1 VGVRAGMAVA
11 SPGVLRLIMATKL
24 LPATPS
30 LAPSIPLPLSSGS
43 AGPLTKSCTGFVRA
57 NAAFGVSVT
66 VQLVLVPV
74 YTADFSLRTF
84 AFLGGERVPLSWRLE
99 LKGAQAIRLRGVQPA
114 IEVDDDLVKCTSC
127 TTRNSF
133 TMGTV
138 IILVFST
145 FAIAL
150 T

>member
-1 VGVRAGMAVA
+1 MAIV
-11 SPGVLRLIMATKL
+11 VLERLAVDQELHRLRKGECRLWRQRHRPTR
-24 LPATPS
+24 TR
-30 LAPSIPLPLSSGS
+30 
-43 AGPLTKSCTGFVRA
+43 TGIHCRL
-57 NAAFGVSVT
+57 
-66 VQLVLVPV
+66 QLE
-74 YTADFSLRTF
+74 DFRI
-84 AFLGGERVPLSWRLE
+84 LGGERVPLSWRLE